1 MIALGARSFR
11 YGIVAL
17 VLITVVGT
25 HHVDARQAPTPQR
38 AHPIGCAS
46 LQRAQRHL
54 ADAEAALHTYMMAH
68 KITPVERHAELTTDP
83 TLAALY
89 RRIQIDQ
96 AALTAVEGHLA
107 QIDSTIQ
114 RARHD
119 IARSSAALHAY
130 MARYHIA
137 PADLHAQASVD
148 PTLATLYRQVQAD
161 RETMTTIH
169 SRRTVACR

>member
-1 MIALGARSFR
+1 
-11 YGIVAL
+11 
-17 VLITVVGT
+17 
-25 HHVDARQAPTPQR
+25 
-38 AHPIGCAS
+38 
-46 LQRAQRHL
+46 
-54 ADAEAALHTYMMAH
+54 MMAH
-68 KITPVERHAELTTDP
+68 KIAPVELRAELTIDP

-119 IARSSAALHAY
+119 FARSNAALHAY

-161 RETMTTIH
+161 RETMTTIR